1 MFNKT
6 EKDEKNYLAFVRG
19 EIYNWIDSLA
29 KTIKK
34 CADEISDAQHYFVSA
49 AHEMDTAEKASIEFS
64 IENAQATQEHA
75 IERKEKAERL
85 VASPYFGRVDFIV
98 KGTKET
104 KTIYIGISN
113 FDTEERHLIYDW
125 RAPISS
131 LFYDYEKGNASFI
144 APAGKTEGKIT
155 LKRQYRIRFG
165 NMEYMFDSSLK
176 INDDILQEALSH
188 ASSEKMKNIISTIQR
203 EQNAII
209 RDETHNIMLIQGVA
223 GSGKTSIALH
233 RVAYLLYR
241 FKGELTAKNVLI
253 LSPNKVFGNYISNV
267 LPELGEENITEIE
280 MEDLAALLLG
290 ESPRFQGF
298 YDQVD
303 ALSHTTDDA
312 YIENIRFKATLDFA
326 KKLEAFLRDFDRN
339 NFEAEAISVR
349 NGQAVVDASRIQ
361 RLYNFCQGKS
371 ITEKIDSLT
380 YDVVDDLECQLDAD
394 LGNKQKT
401 FIRQQIQGMFRDT
414 RPFGAYASFLKSIG
428 RADLIPKSQKTL
440 EYSDVF
446 PFLYVKSFFEKVE
459 LPYPVKY
466 LIIDEMQD
474 YSPIQYMV
482 LSKLFKCKMTIL
494 GDSNQAVN
502 PYTSTTIDDIKE
514 VFHGAF
520 CIELLKSY
528 RSTYEIMSFA
538 QKIIPNKRLVMME
551 RHGDEPEIKKVKDEN
566 ALTQEMQ
573 SLFEAFRNNDTFNS
587 LGVICKNQEEA
598 DKLYEKLTKAGE
610 VIRLVNSQSKEFTDG
625 IMVVSAHMAKGL
637 EFDQVIIPGV
647 DSENYLKEIDKY
659 MLYVACTRAMHKL
672 TLLYQGKIT
681 KFLDFK
687 S

>member
-1 MFNKT
+1 MFNAT
-6 EKDEKNYLAFVRG
+6 EQDEKNYLAFVKG
-19 EIYNWIDSLA
+19 KIYNWIDEL
-29 KTIKK
+29 TQTTKK
-34 CADEISDAQHYFVSA
+34 CSDEINDSQHYFVDA
-49 AHEMDTAEKASIEFS
+49 VHEMDNAEKASFQLS
-64 IENAQATQEHA
+64 MDNAQASQEHA

-85 VASPYFGRVDFIV
+85 VASPYFGRVDFEAD
-98 KGTKET
+98 GAKEPNP
-104 KTIYIGISN
+104 IYIGISN
-113 FDTEERHLIYDW
+113 FDTQEKHLVYDW

-131 LFYDYEKGNASFI
+131 LFYDYEKGKASFV
-144 APAGKTEGKIT
+144 APAGETKGEIT
-155 LKRQYRIRFG
+155 LKRQYRIRGG

-209 RDETHNIMLIQGVA
+209 RDESHKIMLIQGVA

-241 FKGELTAKNVLI
+241 FKGELTANNVLI

-267 LPELGEENITEIE
+267 LPELGEENITEVE
-280 MEDLAALLLG
+280 MEDLATMLLG
-290 ESPRFQGF
+290 DSCHFQSF
-298 YDQVD
+298 YEQVD
-303 ALSHTTDDA
+303 ALSHTSDDS

-326 KKLEAFLRDFDRN
+326 KKLDSFLLNFDKN
-339 NFEAEAISVR
+339 NFEATDISVR
-349 NGQAVVDASRIQ
+349 NNQAYVDASRIQ
-361 RLYNFCQGKS
+361 RLYTYSQGKS
-371 ITEKIDSLT
+371 IAERIDSIT

-394 LGNKQKT
+394 LGRKQQT

-414 RPFGAYASFLKSIG
+414 RPFGAYASFLKSLG
-428 RADLIPKSQKTL
+428 REDLIPKSQKNL
-440 EYSDVF
+440 EYTDVF
-446 PFLYVKSFFEKVE
+446 PFLYVKSFFEKIE

-474 YSPIQYMV
+474 YSPVQYMV
-482 LSKLFKCKMTIL
+482 LNKLFKCKMTIL

-514 VFHGAF
+514 VFPSSF
-520 CIELLKSY
+520 SIELLKSY

-538 QKIIPNKRLVMME
+538 QNIIPNSKLVMME
-551 RHGDEPEIKKVKDEN
+551 RHGDVPEVKKMKNDTAFLRTMHTMFN
-566 ALTQEMQ
+566 D
-573 SLFEAFRNNDTFNS
+573 FRNNDSSSS

-598 DKLYEKLTKAGE
+598 DKLHEKLTAAGE
-610 VIRLVNSQSKEFTDG
+610 TIRLVNAQSKEFSNG

-637 EFDQVIIPGV
+637 EFDQVIVPNV
-647 DSENYLKEIDKY
+647 DADSYTKEIDKY

-672 TLLYQGKIT
+672 TLLYQGKLT
-681 KFLDFK
+681 QFLDFK
-687 S
+687 A